1 MTPLVARA
9 SMMIAAQPERIF
21 DAFVEPEAL
30 RAFWLAEAS
39 APLRIGQPAHWTFLV
54 PGAAAEATATTLDRP
69 HRLAWDWSDG
79 TKVEI
84 TIEPEGGETA
94 VSVACS
100 GFDGPAETQVATA
113 LATTEG
119 FSIVLSDLKTWL
131 ESGRSAGLTAAKA
144 RLIIARGC

>member
-39 APLRIGQPAHWTFLV
+39 APLRVGQPAHWTFLV

-69 HRLAWDWSDG
+69 HRLAWNWSDG

-144 RLIIARGC
+144 RFIIARGC